1 MKSLGLR
8 FLCAIK
14 RNKKEYKYVSHGLE
28 LASVFFTW
36 VYFIFDGYALKPN
49 LPPQRVFECGGG
61 EGERERGKEG
71 EKGEG
76 GGQHWRKATE
86 KLKALS

>member
-36 VYFIFDGYALKPN
+36 SDCIVAGDEQNPKQTQESVIA
-49 LPPQRVFECGGG
+49 GGG
-61 EGERERGKEG
+61 GAGERARGKEG
-71 EKGEG
+71 SKGEG

>member
-36 VYFIFDGYALKPN
+36 VDCIVDGEALNPK
-49 LPPQRVFECGGG
+49 LTQERVIE
-61 EGERERGKEG
+61 
-71 EKGEG
+71 
-76 GGQHWRKATE
+76 
-86 KLKALS
+86 